1 MTSAVDAVSLTNLS
15 ASTAAFKL
23 NGGYYLVSAIAASWS
38 GGNIELQALGP
49 DGSTW
54 LSLPTALKLSA
65 NGEIGGYLSPGQY
78 RFTVTT
84 TTGISC
90 SVAGVRKRRA

>member
-1 MTSAVDAVSLTNLS
+1 MATTVDAVSFASLS
-15 ASTAAFKL
+15 AGNAAFRL
-23 NGGYYLVSAIAASWS
+23 NGGYYLVSAIAASWG

-65 NGEIGGYLSPGQY
+65 NGEIGGYLSPGQF
-78 RFTVTT
+78 RFAVTT
-84 TTGISC
+84 TTDITC
-90 SVAGVRKRRA
+90 SVAGVPIS